1 MMIKQKIVIAVFV
14 AVGMFTASA
23 CTNTARQ
30 EKATTEPTQPTAQ
43 PSQPAT
49 GQGQSTTGSNQNA
62 LSSSERE
69 FVTQVVQDSMAEVQL
84 GQLASQRALR
94 DEVKQFGQRMVR
106 DHTQVHNE
114 LKQLAAQKGI
124 TLPQDSG
131 DEHREVMENL
141 SKLSGADFDRA
152 YMNSMA
158 TEDLSSFEREAQQGQ
173 DQDLK
178 AWTTK
183 TLPMLQEHLRVA
195 RSITGNTAGTSSP

>member
-1 MMIKQKIVIAVFV
+1 MMIKQKLVTAVLV

-30 EKATTEPTQPTAQ
+30 EQATTE

-49 GQGQSTTGSNQNA
+49 GQGQSTTGSNQNG

-183 TLPMLQEHLRVA
+183 TLPMLLEHLRIA

>member
-1 MMIKQKIVIAVFV
+1 MMIKQKIVTAVLV

-30 EKATTEPTQPTAQ
+30 EQATTEPTQPTAQ

-124 TLPQDSG
+124 TLPAASLLFGMLEMNKIVSG
-131 DEHREVMENL
+131 KRCWGTCVNP
-141 SKLSGADFDRA
+141 SYKVSDR
-152 YMNSMA
+152 
-158 TEDLSSFEREAQQGQ
+158 L
-173 DQDLK
+173 L
-178 AWTTK
+178 
-183 TLPMLQEHLRVA
+183 
-195 RSITGNTAGTSSP
+195 

>member
-1 MMIKQKIVIAVFV
+1 MMIKQKLVTAVLV

-30 EKATTEPTQPTAQ
+30 EQATTEPTQPTAQ
-43 PSQPAT
+43 PSQPAS

-178 AWTTK
+178 AWAAK
-183 TLPMLQEHLRVA
+183 TLPMLQEHLRIA